1 MKRLLSLL
9 AILFIAI
16 SASATTYYVDADG
29 GSNADDGL
37 TPDTAWR
44 DLSRFRDIGAVPGD
58 VLLLKRG
65 CVWSGTRL
73 YMDDSGIPGNPI
85 KYGAYGTGELPI
97 ITSVGEIPGADI
109 AGNWTQS
116 GTNRW
121 TLPLALIDRPGRL
134 FADGVELLRSHT
146 LSTLGEADNEGAI
159 GEWFYD
165 TLNNELLLEADQN
178 PTLVYSSLSGSR
190 HFYTALVDGAS
201 YLEFT
206 DINFQGG
213 SGASL
218 AIIGGQH
225 IVVKDCEL
233 GWNGNTGLLLLNN
246 STRAASEITVEENM
260 FNSGFT
266 FSYGYGSERGCGDG
280 VRLRNG
286 ATNCEIFDNDF
297 LNWAH
302 NAIELLGTSTG
313 AAGVNNNRIYDN
325 EISAASIPYAHPIG
339 ADGYYGKCQNNEI
352 FRNWARDCRTAA
364 QLNGNDNWYHHNI
377 FQGMRK
383 SPSKEQATAHGI
395 ILGVYGDG
403 LVCED
408 NRYDH
413 NLIIDTDEAGFLI
426 SGFGFSNK
434 VQGNILRNNIA
445 YDTGKSPYENDYEI
459 GTSIILYDT
468 NEDGLGP
475 NTYQNNLFYSPDPV
489 AVPVYLQDN
498 DAYYTADE
506 FNQRNSVDGNTV
518 ENNVDFEP
526 RFMNVGSNNFTPA
539 DNSQMIN
546 AGLDTGLAEDFAG
559 NPRLVGVAPDIGP
572 YESSLLVSL
581 PVSWLD
587 ITLDCSS
594 NERILR
600 WQVQEENN
608 AYFTIERSSDAK
620 TWQELERV
628 ASEAIGNESRWYQFV
643 DKNPLPGRIY
653 YRVRQTDW
661 DGRFTYSSIVS
672 CADAGAQ
679 NMIRLIPQEGK
690 QYRIVI
696 PEGTQLDELELTLFS
711 NSGQQL
717 ATFEAVEVLDLSRF
731 PAAMC
736 YVQVRLGTTQQAL
749 RLVLPY

>member
-9 AILFIAI
+9 TILLVATFAH
-16 SASATTYYVDADG
+16 ATTYYVDADG
-29 GSNADDGL
+29 GSNGDDGL

-65 CVWSGTRL
+65 CIWSGTRL
-73 YMDDSGIPGNPI
+73 YMDDSGTPGNPI

-116 GTNRW
+116 ATNRW
-121 TLPLALIDRPGRL
+121 TLPLALIHRPGRL

-165 TLNNELLLEADQN
+165 TLNNELLLEANQN
-178 PTLVYSSLSGSR
+178 PTLVYTSLSGSR

-213 SGASL
+213 SGAAL

-246 STRAASEITVEENM
+246 STRAASEITVEENT

-266 FSYGYGSERGCGDG
+266 FDYGYGSERGCGDG

-339 ADGYYGKCQNNEI
+339 ADGYYGKCQNNEV

-383 SPSKEQATAHGI
+383 SPSKEQATAHGVV
-395 ILGVYGDG
+395 LGVYDDG

-468 NEDGLGP
+468 NQDGLGP
-475 NTYQNNLFYSPDPV
+475 NTYENNLFYSPDPM
-489 AVPVYLQDN
+489 AVPVYLQDD

-506 FNQRNSVDGNTV
+506 FNQRNNVDGNTV

-526 RFMNVGSNNFTPA
+526 RFMNVGGNNFTPA

-546 AGLDTGLAEDFAG
+546 AGIDTGLAEDFAG

-587 ITLDCSS
+587 VILDCSS

-620 TWQELERV
+620 TWQELKSV
-628 ASEAIGNESRWYQFV
+628 ASEAIGTEPRWYQLV
-643 DKNPLPGRIY
+643 DKDPLLGRIY

-661 DGRFTYSSIVS
+661 DGRFAYSSIVS
-672 CADAGAQ
+672 CANAGS
-679 NMIRLIPQEGK
+679 NKMIQLIPQGGK
-690 QYRIVI
+690 LYRLAM
-696 PEGTQLDELELTLFS
+696 PEGTLVDELELTLFS

-717 ATFEAVEVLDLSRF
+717 AKFEAVEVLDLSRF
-731 PAAMC
+731 PAGMY
-736 YVQVRLGTTQQAL
+736 YVQVRFGTTQQAL
-749 RLVLPY
+749 RLMLP